1 MRQPQRNDM
10 YVNGEGMKVVVN
22 NVLAPNPAGV
32 QILEYKFIGSPEL
45 HFIPVDEFTG
55 QFEFVETFS
64 SFDIYIEE
72 RNKILQLKEEQAASL
87 LTSILYQLLC
97 KPVWF
102 IPMILV

>member
-1 MRQPQRNDM
+1 M
-10 YVNGEGMKVVVN
+10 VVN

-72 RNKILQLKEEQAASL
+72 RNKILQLKEEEEERAALARKKAKEEAASA
-87 LTSILYQLLC
+87 I
-97 KPVWF
+97 KR
-102 IPMILV
+102 

>member
-45 HFIPVDEFTG
+45 HFIPVDEFTT

-72 RNKILQLKEEQAASL
+72 RNKILQLKEEEEERAALARKKAKEEAASA
-87 LTSILYQLLC
+87 I
-97 KPVWF
+97 KR
-102 IPMILV
+102 